1 VCAWGGSRLL
11 VADSNVVVCV
21 ALEGDAAREEWR
33 FDAWG
38 SGAEERFGADIRLA
52 VSSDTLFVS
61 DTLRGRVLAFA
72 LPSRRLLAEAGG
84 FRAPA
89 AIAASGMR
97 VVICDRVDQRLVTCE
112 WKP

>member
-1 VCAWGGSRLL
+1 MPGLGRARGWGQ
-11 VADSNVVVCV
+11 
-21 ALEGDAAREEWR
+21 
-33 FDAWG
+33 
-38 SGAEERFGADIRLA
+38 AEEQRFGAEIRLA
-52 VSSDTLFVS
+52 VGADTLFVS
-61 DTLRGRVLAFA
+61 DTGNGRVLAFA

-84 FRAPA
+84 FRAPG